1 MTWTLLLEQ
10 LLNGLQFGLM
20 LFLIAAGLTLVFGI
34 MDIMN
39 LAHGSLYMAG
49 AYVAAETMQ
58 RTGSFTVA
66 VLVAAVATGVAGVV
80 LELVLIRRLAVR
92 DHLAQVLGS
101 YAVILIANDLV
112 KMVWGPAPVMLN
124 MPAALSG
131 PVQLLPDLMYPA
143 YRLMIIVFGLAAAL
157 GLYWFVTRTRAG
169 VLVRAGASNRQMA
182 TLMGVRVPLL
192 FLGVFTL
199 GAMLAAVAGAL
210 LGPITSVQVGM
221 GEDILIL
228 VLVCIVIGGIGSIRG
243 ALVGALL
250 VGMVDTA
257 GRAFLPMLL
266 RQVFS
271 PAVASSVGPT
281 LAAISIYVLMAVVL
295 VYRPSGLFLREAEHG
310 TQHIARQVPG
320 PVLLD
325 RTRAAGAGGV
335 PAGGSG
341 AGAGLLHLLRA
352 PGADLRAGR
361 HQPEPHPG
369 LWRHGGAGAC
379 GLLRCGAYAVGILAM
394 NGVTSALV
402 AWPAAALLAG
412 LLAAATGA
420 VSLRT
425 RGVYFI
431 MITLAFAQML
441 FYIFISLRQYGGED
455 GLNLPGHSVLP
466 GLDLGHDVS
475 FYYVVL
481 ALFAVLMAVFGRLV
495 DSRFGKALQ
504 GVRENESRMESLG
517 YPVYRLKLVAFVLSG
532 AVAGLAGALLANH
545 NLFISPASCTGPSR
559 PTC

>member
-58 RTGSFTVA
+58 RTGSFTAA

-221 GEDILIL
+221 GEEILIL

-271 PAVASSVGPT
+271 PAVASSVGRT

-295 VYRPSGLFLREAEHG
+295 VYRPSGLFP
-310 TQHIARQVPG
+310 ARG
-320 PVLLD
+320 
-325 RTRAAGAGGV
+325 
-335 PAGGSG
+335 
-341 AGAGLLHLLRA
+341 
-352 PGADLRAGR
+352 
-361 HQPEPHPG
+361 
-369 LWRHGGAGAC
+369 
-379 GLLRCGAYAVGILAM
+379 
-394 NGVTSALV
+394 
-402 AWPAAALLAG
+402 
-412 LLAAATGA
+412 
-420 VSLRT
+420 
-425 RGVYFI
+425 
-431 MITLAFAQML
+431 
-441 FYIFISLRQYGGED
+441 
-455 GLNLPGHSVLP
+455 
-466 GLDLGHDVS
+466 
-475 FYYVVL
+475 
-481 ALFAVLMAVFGRLV
+481 
-495 DSRFGKALQ
+495 
-504 GVRENESRMESLG
+504 
-517 YPVYRLKLVAFVLSG
+517 
-532 AVAGLAGALLANH
+532 
-545 NLFISPASCTGPSR
+545 
-559 PTC
+559 

>member
-1 MTWTLLLEQ
+1 MTWTLLIEQ

-58 RTGSFTVA
+58 RTGSFTAA
-66 VLVAAVATGVAGVV
+66 VLVAAVATGAAGLV

-157 GLYWFVTRTRAG
+157 GLYLFVTRTRAG

-192 FLGVFTL
+192 FLGVFAL

-281 LAAISIYVLMAVVL
+281 LAAISIYVLMAAIL
-295 VYRPSGLFLREAEHG
+295 VYRPSGLFP
-310 TQHIARQVPG
+310 ARG
-320 PVLLD
+320 
-325 RTRAAGAGGV
+325 
-335 PAGGSG
+335 
-341 AGAGLLHLLRA
+341 
-352 PGADLRAGR
+352 
-361 HQPEPHPG
+361 
-369 LWRHGGAGAC
+369 
-379 GLLRCGAYAVGILAM
+379 
-394 NGVTSALV
+394 
-402 AWPAAALLAG
+402 
-412 LLAAATGA
+412 
-420 VSLRT
+420 
-425 RGVYFI
+425 
-431 MITLAFAQML
+431 
-441 FYIFISLRQYGGED
+441 
-455 GLNLPGHSVLP
+455 
-466 GLDLGHDVS
+466 
-475 FYYVVL
+475 
-481 ALFAVLMAVFGRLV
+481 
-495 DSRFGKALQ
+495 
-504 GVRENESRMESLG
+504 
-517 YPVYRLKLVAFVLSG
+517 
-532 AVAGLAGALLANH
+532 
-545 NLFISPASCTGPSR
+545 
-559 PTC
+559 